1 MIKTA
6 YFARI
11 VFVGLLLLSLPNR
24 LLAQPLDYDKAMD
37 DIMAGYLPDYPE
49 PTIKALDQLL
59 AGANV
64 EELPAQTRFFYYYYY
79 AGCLTDNHPDDA
91 IEYFTQAR
99 KVAYSSQDVGI
110 RNAYALDAERA
121 LADLY
126 LAKRTEEYVAGAM
139 LLYNDVITVG
149 ISLLSNPDIGSL
161 VVQSLIEEAKMGI
174 KIWLDE
180 EWVKKMWIQA
190 RDLALEINDGATYSY
205 YLLNVMK
212 YYCDLGDYDTAL
224 SFVED
229 AKNKDILQVNASS
242 FCQHISDVKR
252 LVGKRE
258 SIKASKGIHSLDFWS
273 NQLDIATL
281 STAICS
287 EDKAFQLLQEV
298 EQGLMEHNLT
308 GSFEYAQ
315 VLYLLSNNTFKHPE
329 IAEDY
334 FARQIKILET
344 APQYFAYISDTDA
357 FNSLAVCQ
365 MKQGKNLEA
374 QGNYLKALACLE
386 RDKAYSDQPGYKRVL
401 ATVYHNVG
409 RNLYFLGNYQESVDY
424 FNKSIAL
431 QEDASGN
438 VMPKTKVYLSESLS
452 YISKH

>member
-126 LAKRTEEYVAGAM
+126 LAKGTEEYVAGAM

-205 YLLNVMK
+205 YLLNVMN

-252 LVGKRE
+252 LVGKE
-258 SIKASKGIHSLDFWS
+258 
-273 NQLDIATL
+273 
-281 STAICS
+281 
-287 EDKAFQLLQEV
+287 
-298 EQGLMEHNLT
+298 NL
-308 GSFEYAQ
+308 
-315 VLYLLSNNTFKHPE
+315 
-329 IAEDY
+329 
-334 FARQIKILET
+334 
-344 APQYFAYISDTDA
+344 
-357 FNSLAVCQ
+357 
-365 MKQGKNLEA
+365 
-374 QGNYLKALACLE
+374 
-386 RDKAYSDQPGYKRVL
+386 
-401 ATVYHNVG
+401 
-409 RNLYFLGNYQESVDY
+409 
-424 FNKSIAL
+424 
-431 QEDASGN
+431 
-438 VMPKTKVYLSESLS
+438 
-452 YISKH
+452 

>member
-1 MIKTA
+1 MIKTLH
-6 YFARI
+6 FARI
-11 VFVGLLLLSLPNR
+11 ILVGVLLLSWPNR

-37 DIMAGYLPDYPE
+37 DIMADYLPDYPE
-49 PTIKALDQLL
+49 PTIKALDQLF
-59 AGANV
+59 AGTNV

-110 RNAYALDAERA
+110 RNGYALDAERA

-126 LAKRTEEYVAGAM
+126 LAKGTDEYVAGAM

-149 ISLLSNPDIGSL
+149 ISLLANPDIGCF
-161 VVQSLIEEAKMGI
+161 VVQSLIEEAKMGV
-174 KIWLDE
+174 KTWLDE
-180 EWVKKMWIQA
+180 EWVRKMWIQA
-190 RDLALEINDGATYSY
+190 RDLALELNEGTTYSY

-229 AKNKDILQVNASS
+229 AKNKDILQVNATSY
-242 FCQHISDVKR
+242 CQHISDVKG
-252 LVGKRE
+252 LIGQSE
-258 SIKASKGIHSLDFWS
+258 FIKASKGIYSLDFWS

-287 EDKAFQLLQEV
+287 EEKAYQLLQEV
-298 EQGLMEHNLT
+298 EKGLVEHNLT
-308 GSFEYAQ
+308 ESYEYAQ
-315 VLYLLSNNTFKHPE
+315 VLFLLSNITFKSPE
-329 IAEDY
+329 IAEQY
-334 FARQIKILET
+334 FARQITVLET
-344 APQYFAYISDTDA
+344 TPQYFAYISDTEA

-365 MKQGKNLEA
+365 MKRGKYQDA
-374 QGNYLKALACLE
+374 QGNYQKALACLE
-386 RDKAYSDQPGYKRVL
+386 RDKSYSDQPGYKSIL
-401 ATVYHNVG
+401 ATVLHNLG
-409 RNLYFLGNYQESVDY
+409 RNLYFLGNYQESIES
-424 FNKSIAL
+424 FNKSIVL
-431 QEDASGN
+431 QEEANGT

-452 YISKH
+452 HINKH